1 MILFILTYIFI
12 FMLSIEFFTAIF
24 QIGGMSRTKARF
36 QVLSLLTNSG
46 FKTKESEFITND
58 NFKRRVAVAI
68 MVYTYVSL
76 LVFISTLVYVAVN
89 GDLLTLFVYVIAEII
104 VFYNIFTVV
113 AVKKLIYNFV
123 YWLST
128 KHLLEKDSNTLK
140 VIEEYN
146 NKVLATV
153 IIHSLADDIEDVEI
167 QTLEQLSTLEI
178 QVLCIERQSVLI
190 NTVLPTQKLLV
201 GDKVTVYGD
210 LINIQFLFKV
220 TK

>member
-1 MILFILTYIFI
+1 MIIFILTYIFI
-12 FMLSIEFFTAIF
+12 FMLSIEIFTAIF
-24 QIGGMSRTKARF
+24 QIGGMSRVKARF

-46 FKTKESEFITND
+46 FKTKESELITND
-58 NFKRRVAVAI
+58 NFKRKVALFI
-68 MVYTYVSL
+68 MIYTYISL
-76 LVFISTLVYVAVN
+76 LVFISSVVYVAVK
-89 GDLLTLFVYVIAEII
+89 GSPLTMFVYVIAEII
-104 VFYNIFTVV
+104 VFYNIFTMVS
-113 AVKKLIYNFV
+113 VKKIVYNLV
-123 YWLST
+123 YWFST
-128 KHLLEKDSNTLK
+128 KHLLEKDANTLK

-146 NKVLATV
+146 TKVLATV
-153 IIHSLADDIEDVEI
+153 TINSLAEDINNVEI

-190 NTVLPTQKLLV
+190 NTVLPTQKLTV

>member
-1 MILFILTYIFI
+1 MTIFILTYIFI
-12 FMLSIEFFTAIF
+12 FMLSIEIFTAIF

-46 FKTKESEFITND
+46 FKTKESELITND
-58 NFKRRVAVAI
+58 NFKRKVAVFI
-68 MVYTYVSL
+68 MGYTYISL
-76 LVFISTLVYVAVN
+76 LIFISSVVYVAVK
-89 GDLLTLFVYVIAEII
+89 GSPLTFFVYVIAEVV
-104 VFYNIFTVV
+104 VFYNIFTMLT
-113 AVKKLIYNFV
+113 VKKIIYNLV
-123 YWLST
+123 YWFST
-128 KHLLEKDSNTLK
+128 KHLLEKDANTLK

-146 NKVLATV
+146 TKVLATV
-153 IIHSLADDIEDVEI
+153 IINSLADDINNIEI

-178 QVLCIERQSVLI
+178 QVLCIERQNVLI
-190 NTVLPTQKLLV
+190 NTVLPTQKLNI

>member
-1 MILFILTYIFI
+1 MRLFILSYIFI
-12 FMLSIEFFTAIF
+12 FLLSIEFFTAIF

-46 FKTKESEFITND
+46 FKTKESELITND
-58 NFKRRVAVAI
+58 NFKRKVAVFI
-68 MVYTYVSL
+68 MGYTYVSL
-76 LVFISTLVYVAVN
+76 LVFISTLVYVAVE
-89 GDLLTLFVYVIAEII
+89 GDLLTLFAYILVEI
-104 VFYNIFTVV
+104 VLFYNIFTMV

-128 KHLLEKDSNTLK
+128 KHLLEKDANTLK

-153 IIHSLADDIEDVEI
+153 TIHSLADDINEVEI

-190 NTVLPTQKLLV
+190 NTVLPTQKLTV

>member
-1 MILFILTYIFI
+1 MIIFILTYIFI
-12 FMLSIEFFTAIF
+12 FMLSIELFTAIF
-24 QIGGMSRTKARF
+24 QVGGLSRTKARF

-46 FKTKESEFITND
+46 FKTKESELITND
-58 NFKRRVAVAI
+58 NFKRKVAVFI

-76 LVFISTLVYVAVN
+76 LVFMSSVVYIAVK
-89 GDLLTLFVYVIAEII
+89 GSPLTMFVYVVAEIV
-104 VFYNIFTVV
+104 VFYNIFTMVT
-113 AVKKLIYNFV
+113 VKKIIYNLV
-123 YWLST
+123 YWFST
-128 KHLLEKDSNTLK
+128 KHLLEKDANTLK

-146 NKVLATV
+146 TKVLATV
-153 IIHSLADDIEDVEI
+153 TIHSLGDDINNVEI

-178 QVLCIERQSVLI
+178 QVLCIERQNVLI
-190 NTVLPTQKLLV
+190 NTVLPTQKLTV